1 MELNLY
7 KRIFR
12 MNFIKAIQLPHN
24 ALILLVTVI
33 SKSCGFP
40 LYHPHI
46 SSIKPEKHNKM
57 KNIGFLLIFSI
68 FFIFKNNRVKILF
81 IRLDYG
87 LDIFVYTKKYAVGY
101 VGDKTT
107 LCQKIK

>member
-1 MELNLY
+1 MV
-7 KRIFR
+7 F
-12 MNFIKAIQLPHN
+12 
-24 ALILLVTVI
+24 
-33 SKSCGFP
+33 
-40 LYHPHI
+40 
-46 SSIKPEKHNKM
+46 
-57 KNIGFLLIFSI
+57 FLFFSI

-107 LCQKIK
+107 FCQKNKIKNVEKKVEKNPNKVG